1 MSKRSVS
8 KKTVVSLLGV
18 PVVTLVSSSEY
29 LVNLKDSAQDQ
40 WRKVSVRMDKLLT
53 TGRRC
58 RGDVGVQA

>member
-18 PVVTLVSSSEY
+18 PLTALVSCAVY
-29 LVNLKDSAQDQ
+29 FVQAKDSVADQ
-40 WRKVSVRMDKLLT
+40 WHKVTTRMDKLLT